1 MRILSVKNV
10 YDKYYSRIVDNLL
23 NKKLRTS
30 CAVLIQG
37 PKWCGK
43 STSASQIAKTIIY
56 MQDPANMQQNSALAK
71 ATPSVF
77 ERGNSVAHR

>member
-30 CAVLIQG
+30 GAVLIPG

-56 MQDPANMQQNSALAK
+56 MQDPANMQQNIALAK

-77 ERGNSVAHR
+77 

>member
-30 CAVLIQG
+30 GAVLIQG

-56 MQDPANMQQNSALAK
+56 MQDPANMQQNIALAK
-71 ATPSVF
+71 TTPSVF
-77 ERGNSVAHR
+77 

>member
-30 CAVLIQG
+30 GAVLIQG

-56 MQDPANMQQNSALAK
+56 MQDPANMQQNIALAK

-77 ERGNSVAHR
+77 

>member
-10 YDKYYSRIVDNLL
+10 YDKYYSRIVNNLL

-30 CAVLIQG
+30 GAVLIQG

-56 MQDPANMQQNSALAK
+56 MQDPANMQQNIALAK

-77 ERGNSVAHR
+77 

>member
-23 NKKLRTS
+23 NKKLGTS
-30 CAVLIQG
+30 GAVLIQG

-56 MQDPANMQQNSALAK
+56 MQDPANMQQNIALAK

-77 ERGNSVAHR
+77 